1 MCLQWLR
8 PRPNPRLQ
16 RGLWHGAQPPRPGN
30 QRAWR
35 SSPSPSSRRIL
46 LSGAATPIWYIRSSC
61 LSSWSGTPG
70 ASRWGGWRG
79 AMKPLGTQ
87 AFHPFSLPGHCSP
100 RFPACGLDSASLY
113 LCLWQCPRRARPDG
127 LESGFRTT
135 PASNPAWACA
145 GRGSGR
151 RQPMVRSR
159 ALRRARG
166 YYGGRATLGAA
177 QRCRRRPG
185 PGDSA
190 ALPTFPHA
198 GC

>member
-1 MCLQWLR
+1 MRLQWLR

-46 LSGAATPIWYIRSSC
+46 LSGTATPIWCIRSSC

-70 ASRWGGWRG
+70 TSRWGGWRG

-113 LCLWQCPRRARPDG
+113 LCLWQCPRRAGPDG

-135 PASNPAWACA
+135 AASNPAWACA

-159 ALRRARG
+159 ARRRASG
-166 YYGGRATLGAA
+166 YCTGRATLGAA
-177 QRCRRRPG
+177 HRCRRRPG
-185 PGDSA
+185 PGGSA
-190 ALPTFPHA
+190 APPTFPHA